1 MLRVCGR
8 FLVFCF
14 LGLLVLAVFV
24 GQGFVV
30 WGVGRDDAVVRVG
43 EAEDAL
49 GGAFVAVVGAEGA
62 GANVS
67 GLLVRLNV
75 AGGLYSSAQAAL
87 EEGDYSLA
95 FVRAGDCVGLADG
108 VLADAGLLKADAVAH
123 AGDWWVT
130 VSISAVGSV
139 VFVGVLLLVWRWFR
153 RFYGG
158 RFLKS
163 RPEVAA

>member
-14 LGLLVLAVFV
+14 LGLLVLAVFA

-30 WGVGRDDAVVRVG
+30 WGVGRDDAVLRVG
-43 EAEDAL
+43 EAEGAL
-49 GGAFVAVVGAEGA
+49 RGAFVAVVGAEGV

-75 AGGLYSSAQAAL
+75 AGGLFSSAEVAL
-87 EEGDYSLA
+87 EDGNYSLA
-95 FVRAGDCVGLADG
+95 VEWASDCVGLADG
-108 VLADAGLLKADAVAH
+108 VLGDAGVLKADAVAG
-123 AGDWWVT
+123 AGGWWVT

-139 VFVGVLLLVWRWFR
+139 VFVGVLLLVWRLFR
-153 RFYGG
+153 RFYGE